1 MSTPGLKRAVGLGLI
16 TAQGVGIIVGAGIYV
31 LVGSV
36 AQAAGDATPL
46 AFLLAGVLAAL
57 IGFCYAELAGRF
69 PEAAGAPAYVQEAFG
84 IDLLSRATG
93 LAVALVLA
101 FSVASIARGFAA
113 YLQVFLALPT
123 PVLAGAAVLLG
134 IAIACLGVRESL
146 AVAAAMTAIELGG
159 LALVVVAG
167 APAAAEAIERLPS
180 AFAPIGMAGWA
191 GVLSGSFLAFFAFI
205 GFENLA
211 NMAEETRDTQRTLP
225 RAILLSLGISTAVYA
240 VVATVTVLAVPR
252 EALVTAQTPLL
263 LVVRGATWLSADLFA
278 VLALIAVANG
288 VLLEL
293 VALARLLYGMAR
305 RGWLPTWLS
314 SVHPGSQVP
323 RRATWLGGGLTLLLT
338 VSLPFVS
345 LVELTSLAT
354 LLVFALVAAALWRL
368 QRVAPR
374 RDGFRVNAVV
384 PPLAF
389 AASLGLIAASF
400 LTKA

>member
-1 MSTPGLKRAVGLGLI
+1 M
-16 TAQGVGIIVGAGIYV
+16 TAQGIGIIVGAGIYV
-31 LVGSV
+31 LVGGV
-36 AQAAGDATPL
+36 ARVAGDATPL
-46 AFLLAGVLAAL
+46 AFLLAGILAAL

-84 IDLLSRATG
+84 QPLLSRATG

-101 FSVASIARGFAA
+101 LSIASIARGFAA
-113 YLQVFLALPT
+113 YLQVFVALPA

-134 IAIACLGVRESL
+134 IAIACLGVRETL
-146 AVAAAMTAIELGG
+146 GMAAVMTAVELGG
-159 LALVVVAG
+159 LLLVVAAG
-167 APAAAEAIERLPS
+167 TPATIGAIDRLPS
-180 AFAPIGMAGWA
+180 LFVPAGIADWS
-191 GVLSGSFLAFFAFI
+191 GVLSGAFLAFFAFI

-211 NMAEETRDTQRTLP
+211 NMAEEARDTERTLP
-225 RAILLSLGISTAVYA
+225 RAILFSLGISTAVYV
-240 VVATVTVLAVPR
+240 VVAIVTVLAVPR
-252 EALVTAQTPLL
+252 EALVSAQTPLL
-263 LVVRGATWLSADLFA
+263 LVVRGTTWLSADLFA

-305 RGWLPTWLS
+305 RGWLPAWLS
-314 SVHPGSQVP
+314 AVHPASQVP

-338 VSLPFVS
+338 VALPFVS

-354 LLVFALVAAALWRL
+354 LLVFTLVAAALWRL
-368 QRVAPR
+368 HRTAPR
-374 RDGFRVNAVV
+374 RHGFRVSPIV

-400 LTKA
+400 LA